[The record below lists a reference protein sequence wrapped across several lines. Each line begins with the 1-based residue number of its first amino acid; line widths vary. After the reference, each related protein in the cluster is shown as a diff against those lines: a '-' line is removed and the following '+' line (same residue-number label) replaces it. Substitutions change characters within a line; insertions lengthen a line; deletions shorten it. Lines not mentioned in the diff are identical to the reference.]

1 VPSLRS
7 DNVHL
12 HPTNIDPAARARLL
26 DQQPSV
32 LWFTG
37 LSGSGKSTVANL
49 VEVELH
55 ARGHLTFLLDGD
67 NVRHGLCG
75 DLGFSDA
82 DRGENIRRVSEVAK
96 LMHDAGL
103 IVLASFISPFQADR
117 NLARAILPP
126 GAFFEVHVDLPLE
139 LAEARDP
146 KGLYAKARRGEI
158 RQFTGIDSPY
168 EVPAAPELAL
178 DMAALSADQAAA
190 RVIAALARA
199 GRLSGPAQPGTGP
212 PARAASR

>member
-1 VPSLRS
+1 VLPLRS
-7 DNVHL
+7 DNVHR
-12 HPTNIDPAARARLL
+12 HPTSVDCAARGQLL
-26 DQQPSV
+26 AQQPSV

-37 LSGSGKSTVANL
+37 LSASGKSTVANL
-49 VEVELH
+49 VEAELH
-55 ARGHLTFLLDGD
+55 ERGHLTFMLDGD

-117 NLARAILPP
+117 DRARSLLPP
-126 GAFFEVHVDLPLE
+126 EAFFEVHVDLPLA

-158 RQFTGIDSPY
+158 TQFTGIDSPY
-168 EVPAAPELAL
+168 EMPTAPELHL
-178 DMAALSADQAAA
+178 DMASLSAAQAAE
-190 RVIAALARA
+190 RVIAALLSA
-199 GRLSGPAQPGTGP
+199 GRLSAGSEG
-212 PARAASR
+212 

>member
-7 DNVHL
+7 DNVHR
-12 HPTNIDPAARARLL
+12 HATNVDAAARARLL

-49 VEVELH
+49 VEVALH
-55 ARGHLTFLLDGD
+55 ARGHLTYLLDGD

-82 DRGENIRRVSEVAK
+82 DRGENVRRVGEVAK

-103 IVLASFISPFQADR
+103 IVLVSFISPFQADR
-117 NLARAILPP
+117 DRARAIFPP
-126 GAFFEVHVDLPLE
+126 EAFFEVHVDLPLE

-158 RQFTGIDSPY
+158 RDFTGIDSPY
-168 EVPAAPELAL
+168 ERPTAPELRL
-178 DMAALSADQAAA
+178 DMATLSAQAGAEQ
-190 RVIAALARA
+190 VIARLADA
-199 GRLSGPAQPGTGP
+199 GRLTGP
-212 PARAASR
+212 VPSGG